1 MSTPPDQPAKLAQLR
16 DTSPPPSRP
25 ITAATIER
33 TSLCSEYG
41 ETIRR
46 LLQHIILAALLAVR
60 LYMLPL
66 LYLSHK
72 LSAQD
77 DPWYPAIW
85 NLILRPRRALAKCHR
100 CHPSDG
106 SAKNWKAWTN
116 VRDGLFVPVRI
127 FRTLYTSGRMIGD
140 DPNTLPPGP
149 FPLPNPARGGDSG
162 DQSND
167 EESMRDGVIGSID
180 SALEAPASASQ
191 VYHAALLSNGTLD
204 EILAA
209 FEVDKDNPAMG
220 YDGVVIRRGRNACL
234 AARSHHALIHCQGQ
248 PYRTLSLQSSPEE
261 VHTAERAHAPSRSR
275 DVNPCPRGIQLPKTP
290 ERLLNVCGKQ
300 AQSELQRDDQLP
312 KDSPESHVA
321 ACTRDFPEVRQA
333 DEDVDFAALDRCPTF
348 VRRHAQSRLPRRLV
362 TGDKQALAMLKDRGA
377 VSTPELVVSPPTP
390 TKRGRLQRR
399 VRPRKNVVK
408 ASNDPGERRQPASR

>member
-1 MSTPPDQPAKLAQLR
+1 
-16 DTSPPPSRP
+16 
-25 ITAATIER
+25 
-33 TSLCSEYG
+33 
-41 ETIRR
+41 
-46 LLQHIILAALLAVR
+46 
-60 LYMLPL
+60 
-66 LYLSHK
+66 
-72 LSAQD
+72 
-77 DPWYPAIW
+77 
-85 NLILRPRRALAKCHR
+85 
-100 CHPSDG
+100 
-106 SAKNWKAWTN
+106 
-116 VRDGLFVPVRI
+116 
-127 FRTLYTSGRMIGD
+127 MIGD

-390 TKRGRLQRR
+390 TKCGRLQRR